1 MSVVIKEVV
10 SKRDLIKW
18 VRFPTKL
25 YKKNDFF
32 VPFLESDEYE
42 TFSPDRNPSYEF
54 CETKLFLA
62 YKDKKIVGRIAGL
75 INHAYNKKW
84 NKQAIRFTRFDFIDD
99 YDVSKA
105 LFEEVVKWGKEREYK
120 EIMGPIGFNDLDHE
134 GMLVEGFD
142 QLNMSVTFY
151 NYPYYLDHMDKLGL
165 VKDIDWIEYKINV
178 PNEVNPKIKK
188 IANYILEKGEY
199 KVVGYTN
206 RKKLYSDAFEAF
218 TLIDEA
224 YSKLYG
230 TVPLTKKVI
239 KQSIDSYIPLVN
251 MKYICSVKDNED
263 KIVAFGIMVPS
274 IAKALKKSNGKMLPL
289 GIIRLLRALKGKNDT
304 LEMFLVAVDPSLQ
317 AQGIP
322 ALLINELLGNLI
334 ENGVKYCETGPMLE
348 TNTSIHGLWKY
359 FDKIQHKRRRCY
371 KKEI

>member
-120 EIMGPIGFNDLDHE
+120 EILEH
-134 GMLVEGFD
+134 
-142 QLNMSVTFY
+142 
-151 NYPYYLDHMDKLGL
+151 YYT
-165 VKDIDWIEYKINV
+165 DIEI
-178 PNEVNPKIKK
+178 
-188 IANYILEKGEY
+188 
-199 KVVGYTN
+199 
-206 RKKLYSDAFEAF
+206 
-218 TLIDEA
+218 
-224 YSKLYG
+224 
-230 TVPLTKKVI
+230 
-239 KQSIDSYIPLVN
+239 
-251 MKYICSVKDNED
+251 
-263 KIVAFGIMVPS
+263 
-274 IAKALKKSNGKMLPL
+274 KKSN
-289 GIIRLLRALKGKNDT
+289 
-304 LEMFLVAVDPSLQ
+304 
-317 AQGIP
+317 
-322 ALLINELLGNLI
+322 
-334 ENGVKYCETGPMLE
+334 
-348 TNTSIHGLWKY
+348 
-359 FDKIQHKRRRCY
+359 
-371 KKEI
+371 